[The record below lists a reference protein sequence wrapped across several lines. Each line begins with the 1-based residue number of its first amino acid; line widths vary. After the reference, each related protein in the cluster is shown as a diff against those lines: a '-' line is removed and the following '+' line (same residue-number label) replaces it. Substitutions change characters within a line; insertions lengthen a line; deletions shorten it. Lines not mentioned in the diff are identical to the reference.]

1 MTQRFRLALVALV
14 ALGALTGAL
23 WLIRGSPDLLPEP
36 ERGDRPLAPRAGP
49 GDGELSARPPLEGS
63 ATPGGGPGGAA
74 QGPATAP
81 AGGMRPGLRVPEG
94 IDLSD
99 PAQRRAYLASL
110 IGKRPPAWEDI
121 AAVVAI
127 TTEPLDPAVI
137 AFLLQELRSGDRN
150 GASKALVVCRDP
162 ALVPDLLAIL
172 DEESA
177 PAGARRVAL
186 MSLAQMPGA
195 QRDELVKTLEA
206 RLKGSGVADAELLG
220 VIARRGGAEAARAI
234 TEYLGRG
241 GDAVRLAQSVVGQ
254 LDVTQDAAASEIL
267 AEALRRPSSP
277 EALSVLVRLASAR
290 PGASAMA
297 GPLIALDRDD
307 VPEALRTQVLEA
319 LAQVGSAESTE
330 HLLRVARQP
339 GVYGERATLALA
351 NLTQATPEAADALLA
366 ELERSALSPRPEQ
379 SRSALLQALGTLKSV
394 KALPVVVG
402 FLEDRDP
409 QVKNSA
415 LTSLGRMGVLARPHV
430 KEITQHFAGGSEATR
445 IAVAI
450 ALGGIG
456 GPEAA
461 ARLEELLKTPDLGP
475 QLKRTLGFAAAQA
488 RGLPPDAEG
497 GAGDA
502 GR

>member
-1 MTQRFRLALVALV
+1 MTQRFRLALVALA
-14 ALGALTGAL
+14 ALAALTGAL
-23 WLIRGSPDLLPEP
+23 WLLRGAPDLLPEP
-36 ERGDRPLAPRAGP
+36 GRGGRPEAPPADP
-49 GDGELSARPPLEGS
+49 GDEGLSGRPPLTGS
-63 ATPGGGPGGAA
+63 ATGTDRTGGAGA
-74 QGPATAP
+74 GPATTP
-81 AGGMRPGLRVPEG
+81 TGGMRPGLRVPEG
-94 IDLSD
+94 VDLSD
-99 PAQRRAYLASL
+99 PLQRRAYLLEL
-110 IGKRPPAWEDI
+110 IGKRPPVWEDI

-127 TTEPLDPAVI
+127 TTEPLDPAVL
-137 AFLLQELRSGDRN
+137 AFLLQQLRSGDRN
-150 GASKALVVCRDP
+150 GASKSLVACHDP
-162 ALVPDLLAIL
+162 ALVPELLAIV
-172 DEESA
+172 DDATS

-186 MSLAQMPGA
+186 MALAQMPGA

-206 RLKGSGVADAELLG
+206 RLTGTGVADAELLG

-241 GDAVRLAQSVVGQ
+241 GDAVRLAQGVVGQ
-254 LDVTQDAAASEIL
+254 LDLTQDPAAAEVL
-267 AEALRRPSSP
+267 AEALRRTSSP

-319 LAQVGSAESTE
+319 LAQVGSTESTE

-339 GVYGERATLALA
+339 GTYGERATLALA
-351 NLTQATPEAADALLA
+351 NLTQASPEAADALLA
-366 ELERSALSPRPEQ
+366 ELERSALNPRPEQ
-379 SRSALLQALGTLKSV
+379 SRSALLQALGTLRSV

-402 FLEDRDP
+402 FLEDRDL
-409 QVKNSA
+409 QVRNSA
-415 LTSLGRMGVLARPHV
+415 LTSLGRMGTLARPHV
-430 KEITQHFAGGSEATR
+430 KEVAQHFAGGSEATR

-461 ARLEELLKTPDLGP
+461 TQLEELLKTPDLGA
-475 QLKRTLGFAAAQA
+475 QLRRTLGFAAAQA

-497 GAGDA
+497 GAA
-502 GR
+502 GSTR